1 MVDTPKSQQ
10 DSKSN
15 PTQKPHK
22 KSEMDVV
29 ILCGHFSQA
38 IFAQTGFKERYES
51 TATPAE
57 TAADRAAQ
65 DRNYVF
71 LTSKKNQLLRLFNEG
86 GRSGVDLVNFLDIVE
101 SDPRYQRNMFE
112 LVEIFANVTQRIAQ
126 TQPELYDLLS
136 DELKSADVI
145 DMLERKGCTAM
156 ARICRHT

>member
-1 MVDTPKSQQ
+1 MTDTCKLGQ
-10 DSKSN
+10 DS
-15 PTQKPHK
+15 QK

-29 ILCGHFSQA
+29 ILCGHFSKA
-38 IFAQTGFKERYES
+38 AFAQAGFKEKYES
-51 TATPAE
+51 TLTLAE

-112 LVEIFANVTQRIAQ
+112 LVEIFANVTQRVAQ

-145 DMLERKGCTAM
+145 NMLERKGCTAM
-156 ARICRHT
+156 ASICRHA